1 MHFLQIF
8 HLFLKCVIYSTTLE
22 SVCQDFFQTFFKK
35 FFELFVNLQSRN
47 QPVLYP
53 LFTLFLTEKPLSF
66 SSLSCDSSNILS
78 YLQAVV
84 KTFSNF
90 FLKFFE
96 FSLNF
101 DSGIQS
107 SEHSFSTLI
116 FLENPHFIG
125 FFAALSRQLVYNIT
139 TVPKCQ
145 HLFSDFLNF
154 FFKKFLHTKYSLLN
168 NL

>member
-1 MHFLQIF
+1 MRY
-8 HLFLKCVIYSTTLE
+8 LFYHTRKRLSRLF
-22 SVCQDFFQTFFKK
+22 SNFFKK

-47 QPVLYP
+47 QSVLYS
-53 LFTLFLTEKPLSF
+53 LFTLFLIEKPLSF

-78 YLQAVV
+78 YLQAIV
-84 KTFSNF
+84 KTFLNF

-107 SEHSFSTLI
+107 SEHSFSTLV

-125 FFAALSRQLVYNIT
+125 FFRRSLATASLYYHTLRGMST
-139 TVPKCQ
+139 P
-145 HLFSDFLNF
+145 FLNF
-154 FFKKFLHTKYSLLN
+154 FRFSYDFFIFTFPYLYIGFFR
-168 NL
+168 